1 MLTRC
6 ARGLLVADARSLG
19 LHPGARALGLHLG
32 MADDTE
38 KAILYAFDQSGAVP
52 PDLRERAVA
61 YLRELQARRG
71 RVAVAP
77 RRVTNPLPP
86 ATRFTA
92 DARSFAPFPP
102 PPPPRSYRRRLPSH
116 AAPRP
121 HAFPSRRPRPTPG
134 ARAPGGTPPRATP
147 RFGSG
152 ASRRSRI
159 SATRAT
165 PPSRTRTRR
174 RSARRWRPGCTRRPR
189 AGTRRC
195 PRS

>member
-1 MLTRC
+1 
-6 ARGLLVADARSLG
+6 
-19 LHPGARALGLHLG
+19 

-77 RRVTNPLPP
+77 RRVTNPLSP

-102 PPPPRSYRRRLPSH
+102 PGTTDDSCN
-116 AAPRP
+116 AAT
-121 HAFPSRRPRPTPG
+121 A
-134 ARAPGGTPPRATP
+134 
-147 RFGSG
+147 
-152 ASRRSRI
+152 AS
-159 SATRAT
+159 
-165 PPSRTRTRR
+165 
-174 RSARRWRPGCTRRPR
+174 W
-189 AGTRRC
+189 
-195 PRS
+195 